1 MELNL
6 DCLKTEKAKRL
17 EELDSLVY
25 DLDCTIDSPLFVE
38 KMDLARELLGE
49 LDKTN
54 PNFIFAVKEW
64 DYNQV
69 SFICKLATGTSLDG
83 EFGHSNEYNVLHIGL
98 DGYFEHEEF
107 LEMMENFYESKSNK
121 LRRDR

>member
-6 DCLKTEKAKRL
+6 DCLKTEKAKKL
-17 EELDSLVY
+17 EELDCLVHG
-25 DLDCTIDSPLFVE
+25 LDCTINNPLLVE
-38 KMDLARELLGE
+38 QMALARELLGE
-49 LDKTN
+49 MDKTN

-83 EFGHSNEYNVLHIGL
+83 EFGHSDEYKVLHIGV
-98 DGYFEHEEF
+98 DGYFEYEKF
-107 LEMMENFYESKSNK
+107 LEMMENSHESKSNK